1 MTHTPSSHEIR
12 ALTDAEIDAVAG
24 GVGFVGL
31 PSGIFTA
38 ELILSPLF
46 IPGNPII
53 PPNPII
59 PGNPIFVFASSPQSV
74 IIDTLFGSPTT

>member
-24 GVGFVGL
+24 GVGFEL

-38 ELILSPLF
+38 VQHLSPLSVPGNPVIPV
-46 IPGNPII
+46 IPGNPV
-53 PPNPII
+53 
-59 PGNPIFVFASSPQSV
+59 FVSSPASL
-74 IIDTLFGSPTT
+74 IIHALFTPTT

>member
-38 ELILSPLF
+38 ELNLSPLF
-46 IPGNPII
+46 IPGNPVF
-53 PPNPII
+53 
-59 PGNPIFVFASSPQSV
+59 IFVSSPQSM
-74 IIDTLFGSPTT
+74 IIDALFGSPTT